1 MTLLFHNFFHV
12 EYQLPFLQFSFHE
25 LPKDEK
31 ERFPHQFR
39 NSLKSFRPLIP
50 VWQRS
55 PFHSPDPR
63 LSLGFC
69 VLGGI
74 RMAVPSSMASHKL
87 RVMLHFM
94 KCTPQDLRVLERTH
108 GTKET
113 LTLYSC
119 RILLPNHLTTLVDIC
134 FHIVF

>member
-1 MTLLFHNFFHV
+1 
-12 EYQLPFLQFSFHE
+12 
-25 LPKDEK
+25 
-31 ERFPHQFR
+31 
-39 NSLKSFRPLIP
+39 
-50 VWQRS
+50 
-55 PFHSPDPR
+55 
-63 LSLGFC
+63 
-69 VLGGI
+69 
-74 RMAVPSSMASHKL
+74 MASHKL